1 MKKQDYESLK
11 RNLAPQV
18 ELFRYAL
25 SEYQENRNLLAAFA
39 LEWNLSQ
46 ILFRLDTRFSERV
59 GRSMNVYQNINN
71 AAKVIAE
78 KNPHGMFW
86 TNHDSD
92 SYSLCVEHY
101 ACLYDGLMSIGNAV
115 LLEAAL
121 RLHFQSFG
129 IFTENYDLGTVLVL
143 GYQVEKLYE
152 KVREKH

>member
-11 RNLAPQV
+11 SNLEPQIA
-18 ELFRYAL
+18 LFRYAL
-25 SEYQENRNLLAAFA
+25 SEYQEHRNLLAAFA

-59 GRSMNVYQNINN
+59 GRSMNIYRNINR
-71 AAKVIAE
+71 AAKVLAE
-78 KNPHGMFW
+78 NNPHGTFW
-86 TNHDSD
+86 TNHYSD

-101 ACLYDGLMSIGNAV
+101 ACLYNGLMSIGNAV

-121 RLHFQSFG
+121 RLHFQSSG
-129 IFTENYDLGTVLVL
+129 IFTDDYDLHTVRVL